1 MATKPTAFLESTSSR
16 IFWVAV
22 AAVAVLIICRIWAA
36 GVLPLTDTTEARYS
50 EMGRKMVE
58 TGDWLVPQHDY
69 GVPFLAKPPLAMWLA
84 AVGIELFGPNQFAP
98 RIPILAWTLAFCA
111 FFYLWS
117 RRELGK
123 YRALAGTVIMMSAF
137 VFYMSAA
144 AVMTDMVLT
153 TCVAAA
159 LMCFW
164 SRQHGGS
171 AAWEVGLYVALG
183 LGMLAKGPLAVVLAL
198 APILGWC
205 LWTGRTREVYRRFAW
220 WRGAL
225 LALAICVPWYVAAE
239 IRNPGFLRY
248 FILGEYIDR
257 FLIPDWSGDLYGRA
271 HEVPR
276 GTIWAFYLIGMLP
289 WPVLLA
295 PALLGARSRLR
306 RRWNENRDFLRFA
319 VLWAGAPLALF
330 TVTANIIFPYALP
343 AVPGTVALLAVAG
356 ARGEG
361 DTSDHAALRTSWLAA
376 LLMVFGTVWL
386 LSDRPLIYAHTQE
399 DVIAAIH
406 RRHPEAGY
414 PIVYWQARYFSADY
428 YSRGATSKIKDDGVA
443 QALAQHRPFSLVI
456 RQDRLKQLPDSLR
469 RQLDRIAFVDDF
481 VIFEPHY
488 SDGSAASAATAS
500 PQLEARR

>member
-1 MATKPTAFLESTSSR
+1 MAAKSTAFLESTSSR

-225 LALAICVPWYVAAE
+225 LALAICVPWYLAAE
-239 IRNPGFLRY
+239 IRNPGFLKY

-289 WPVLLA
+289 WSVLLA
-295 PALLGARSRLR
+295 PALLGGRSRLR

-343 AVPGTVALLAVAG
+343 AVPGTVALLAVVG

-361 DTSDHAALRTSWLAA
+361 DTSDHTALRTSWLAA

-386 LSDRPLIYAHTQE
+386 LSDRPLIYAHTQK

-414 PIVYWQARYFSADY
+414 PIVYWHARYFSADY

-456 RQDRLKQLPDSLR
+456 RQDRLKQLPGSLR
-469 RQLDRIAFVDDF
+469 GQLDRIAFVDDF

-488 SDGSAASAATAS
+488 SDGSAASAAAS
-500 PQLEARR
+500 PQLEVRR